1 MFKEFKE
8 FAFKGNAFELAV
20 GVVIAT
26 AFQAIVKSLVDDII
40 MPLFSALIGNV
51 DYSEWAWTIGN
62 TTIPYGSFISA
73 VINFL
78 LIAFSLFLVV
88 RYFNRINR
96 EIEEAKKQN
105 AEKIEKARMEKA
117 KRIEELRKKNKLF
130 DIFTKTFS
138 TEEKQEET
146 PEPEATTKLCPYCLS
161 EIHIKAVR
169 CPHCTSKLE
178 E

>member
-8 FAFKGNAFELAV
+8 FAFKGNALELAV
-20 GVVIAT
+20 GVVIGT
-26 AFQAIVKSLVDDII
+26 AFQTIIKSLVNDII

-51 DYSEWAWTIGN
+51 DYSEWVWTIGN

-88 RYFNRINR
+88 RYINKINR
-96 EIEEAKKQN
+96 EIEEAKKQS
-105 AEKIEKARMEKA
+105 AEKIAKAKMENA

-130 DIFTKTFS
+130 DIFTKPFAG
-138 TEEKQEET
+138 EEKQEVQEV
-146 PEPEATTKLCPYCLS
+146 EATTKLCPYCLS

-178 E
+178 D

>member
-8 FAFKGNAFELAV
+8 FAFKGNALELAV
-20 GVVIAT
+20 GVVIGT
-26 AFQAIVKSLVDDII
+26 AFQTIIKSLVNDII

-51 DYSEWAWTIGN
+51 DYSEWVWTIGN

-88 RYFNRINR
+88 RYINKINR
-96 EIEEAKKQN
+96 EIEEAKKQS
-105 AEKIEKARMEKA
+105 AEKIAKAKMENA

-130 DIFTKTFS
+130 DIFTKPFAG
-138 TEEKQEET
+138 EEKQEEVQ
-146 PEPEATTKLCPYCLS
+146 EVEATTKLCPYCLS

-169 CPHCTSKLE
+169 CPHCTSKLDD
-178 E
+178 